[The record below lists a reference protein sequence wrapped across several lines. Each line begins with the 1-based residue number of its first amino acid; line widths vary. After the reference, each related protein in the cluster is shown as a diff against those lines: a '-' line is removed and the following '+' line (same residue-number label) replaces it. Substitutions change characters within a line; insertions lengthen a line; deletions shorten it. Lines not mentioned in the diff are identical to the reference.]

1 MAKKLGF
8 KLKLAKPREPRW
20 KKNKRQDEFIEE
32 GSSPFRS
39 NGVKMNFIMKQP
51 RINWE
56 TDIR

>member
-20 KKNKRQDEFIEE
+20 KKKNKRQDEFIEE

-39 NGVKMNFIMKQP
+39 DGVKMKQP

-56 TDIR
+56 TDIG